1 MYSVYG
7 GKMKKKFS
15 LLVLFFCIFLTAEI
29 KVDAATS
36 CGKRYFPSAGT
47 YVDYYLDNG
56 YCYPS
61 GSIMA
66 SARGI
71 LVSNHWN
78 TIPVSVSC
86 SYKTCKYKYMCGSN
100 SCVSAVLQSCYEA
113 TATTKSETLKL
124 NWDWNSNDPSQKD
137 CINAWYDS
145 PPMYATNFKETTK
158 ETCLRQ
164 RAGNK
169 VATSYS
175 RGFKY
180 ATDSYG
186 YEVVNESYCTGSGT
200 GGSSSSSKKY
210 YISYYGNGAT
220 SQTYKSNGKWAVN
233 YANPSIN
240 TTKMIFKSGKTYYSG
255 YTYNILVNRYKRTG
269 YNFGGWCTKQINST
283 SKPSTNCKNAG
294 GKYFSGSSETFNYNT
309 FKSSSVNLYAIWQ
322 PQHYKIDYDG
332 NGATSQKYY
341 DESTKK
347 WASNYAEGTTLKNNN
362 SVFSSGYTFLY
373 GNKYNPIYNRFLK
386 TGYTYAGWC
395 TKKIAPGTKTEDSCK
410 SNGTYTKYTNNKTA
424 TFKNLATSGT
434 VKLYA
439 LWEANAYAI
448 NYNSN
453 IPTNVNGKLTVKQN
467 YCSDKDTYIDS
478 GDDCS
483 KDDYKTGTGNQ
494 WTHGSKV
501 SKESNNLRFLH
512 KTSYKY
518 GKEVTLKKNRFKIIV
533 TENNVATT
541 SNDQEVPVA
550 PLVSN
555 SNKDNIKQVE
565 NSTTDKELKFL
576 GWCTKSINSVDTK
589 TTTASASCSAANGKF
604 YENAAKVS
612 NLSSGKS
619 NEVTEVDL
627 YAVWENLPVAY
638 SAGEGEE
645 TTKDIDDEIVK
656 VDTDDSSNVQE
667 DGETEEFET
676 VEEEKDIDQEETNEE
691 FVENPKTGSVLIFF
705 VWIIG
710 LSALGYSLY
719 YFKNK
724 EKFEV

>member
-1 MYSVYG
+1 
-7 GKMKKKFS
+7 MKKKFS

-36 CGKRYFPSAGT
+36 CGKRYFPSAGA
-47 YVDYYLDNG
+47 YVDYYLSNG

-61 GSIMA
+61 GSTMA
-66 SARGI
+66 SVRGI
-71 LVSNHWN
+71 KSENGWR
-78 TIPVSVSC
+78 TYPSSVSC
-86 SYKTCKYKYMCGSN
+86 STIGTLECKYTFKASEYDGTDCDIYYVAKKGNEENTKKIKGAKAATIYNNKY
-100 SCVSAVLQSCYEA
+100 Q
-113 TATTKSETLKL
+113 
-124 NWDWNSNDPSQKD
+124 
-137 CINAWYDS
+137 CIYAYYDS
-145 PPMYATNFKETTK
+145 PPMYAINFKETTEVK
-158 ETCLRQ
+158 CLRQ
-164 RAGNK
+164 KAGNK
-169 VATSYS
+169 TAAFYS
-175 RGFKY
+175 KGFKY

-186 YEVVNESYCTGSGT
+186 YEVVDESYCTGGSSSSGS
-200 GGSSSSSKKY
+200 SSSSSKKY

-220 SQTYKSNGKWAVN
+220 SQTYKSNGNWASK
-233 YANPSIN
+233 YANPTID

-550 PLVSN
+550 PLVSS

-656 VDTDDSSNVQE
+656 VDTDDGSNVQE

-676 VEEEKDIDQEETNEE
+676 VEEEIDIDQAETNEE
-691 FVENPKTGSVLIFF
+691 YVENPKTGSVLIFF

>member
-1 MYSVYG
+1 
-7 GKMKKKFS
+7 MKKKFS
-15 LLVLFFCIFLTAEI
+15 LLVVFICLFSMSSTLVQASEE
-29 KVDAATS
+29 
-36 CGKRYFPSAGT
+36 CGWRYFSSYGG
-47 YVDYYLDNG
+47 YVKYYRNSWAPTL
-56 YCYPS
+56 CYP
-61 GSIMA
+61 GSASLA

-71 LVSNHWN
+71 KSDNGWN
-78 TIPVSVSC
+78 TIASSVTCDINSG
-86 SYKTCKYKYMCGSN
+86 CKYQYKGKN
-100 SCVSAVLQSCYEA
+100 YEA
-113 TATTKSETLKL
+113 VCIGGAIYKASSTNKSTTLQTKF
-124 NWDWNSNDPSQKD
+124 SQNGYH
-137 CINAWYDS
+137 CINAWFDTPVGS
-145 PPMYATNFKETTK
+145 GSFKTVTK
-158 ETCLRQ
+158 EEGQCLKRKK
-164 RAGNK
+164 GGGYDM
-169 VATSYS
+169 YS
-175 RGFKY
+175 KGFKY
-180 ATDSYG
+180 ATDDYG
-186 YEVVNESYCTGSGT
+186 YEVADKSKCIKSGT
-200 GGSSSSSKKY
+200 GGSSSSGSSSSSSKKY

-220 SQTYKSNGKWAVN
+220 SQTYKSNGNWASKYVN
-233 YANPSIN
+233 PTID
-240 TTKMIFKSGKTYYSG
+240 TTKMIFKSGKAYYSG

-309 FKSSSVNLYAIWQ
+309 FNSRSVNLYAIWQ

-373 GNKYNPIYNRFLK
+373 GNKYNPTYNRFLK

-410 SNGTYTKYTNNKTA
+410 SNGTYTKYTNDKTA

-483 KDDYKTGTGNQ
+483 KDDNKTGTGNQ

-512 KTSYKY
+512 KTNYKY

-533 TENNVATT
+533 TESNVATT
-541 SNDQEVPVA
+541 SNDQEVPVT

-555 SNKDNIKQVE
+555 RNKDNIKQVE

-627 YAVWENLPVAY
+627 YAVWENIPVAY

-656 VDTDDSSNVQE
+656 VDIADDSNVQE
-667 DGETEEFET
+667 DGEMEEFET
-676 VEEEKDIDQEETNEE
+676 LEEELDIDQDETNEE